1 MPDEFRRKRKLTKHS
16 NIQYTFVVRK
26 DRATFFRAPQK
37 DKDIA
42 GIVTSLRDSLDRR
55 GRLPVEMPP
64 FDTAK
69 AYALYHQLL
78 APAEPLLAGA
88 TSLIIVP
95 DGALQSLPP
104 AVLVTEAPH
113 APITGVANYKPVPWL
128 ARRYAL
134 TVLPAVSSLTSLRR
148 FAEAR
153 HASKP
158 FIGFGD
164 PDFKG
169 AKEGIKDS
177 RREDI
182 QMVSLFRGGA
192 ANVDG
197 LRRLCPTPPANCKP
211 RRRLSARRP
220 PASI

>member
-95 DGALQSLPP
+95 DGLAQP
-104 AVLVTEAPH
+104 A
-113 APITGVANYKPVPWL
+113 
-128 ARRYAL
+128 ARRA
-134 TVLPAVSSLTSLRR
+134 
-148 FAEAR
+148 
-153 HASKP
+153 
-158 FIGFGD
+158 GD
-164 PDFKG
+164 
-169 AKEGIKDS
+169 
-177 RREDI
+177 R
-182 QMVSLFRGGA
+182 GA
-192 ANVDG
+192 ACADH
-197 LRRLCPTPPANCKP
+197 R
-211 RRRLSARRP
+211 RRRLQTGSVARAALCADRAVGRLVIDLAAP
-220 PASI
+220 FRRGASCKQALHRLRRSRFQGR